1 MDKLEVDNFNWISII
16 DNENNNNN
24 NDDENNKKK
33 NMNKFLQHLREK
45 IHVKMEK

>member
-33 NMNKFLQHLREK
+33 YE
-45 IHVKMEK
+45 